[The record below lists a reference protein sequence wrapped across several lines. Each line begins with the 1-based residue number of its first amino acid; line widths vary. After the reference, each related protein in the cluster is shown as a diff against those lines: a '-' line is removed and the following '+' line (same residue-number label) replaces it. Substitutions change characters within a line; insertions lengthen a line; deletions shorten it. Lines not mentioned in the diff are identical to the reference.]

1 MGMNDMVRFVRQM
14 TGRLGSHIYAGL
26 QPQANAHQTSFIR
39 QLQKEMSEKN
49 SLDIPLDELDV
60 VVFDLETTG
69 FSPEKGDRAI
79 SIGAVKMFGCN
90 AFEKEEFYSLIKSE
104 DPIPVEITNLTNIT
118 DKQLETAPEASV
130 VLMEFYRFVG
140 SSILVAHHAKHEQS
154 FIKKMAW
161 DSLRIRFDH
170 RIIDTSFLFRLF
182 NPVLQ
187 PQSLDELCHHCGIE
201 IVHRHHALYDAR
213 MAAQIWG
220 YYLKKAQEHGYKNLR
235 EVYEHLSR
243 MR

>member
-1 MGMNDMVRFVRQM
+1 MNMNNMVRFVRQM
-14 TGRLGSHIYAGL
+14 TGRLGSNIYAGL
-26 QPQANAHQTSFIR
+26 QPLENAHQTSFIR
-39 QLQKEMSEKN
+39 QLQKEMNEKN
-49 SLDIPLDELDV
+49 SLDIPLDELEV

-69 FSPEKGDRAI
+69 FFPEKGDRAI
-79 SIGAVKMFGCN
+79 SIGAVKMSGCSLL
-90 AFEKEEFYSLIKSE
+90 EKEEFYSLIKSE
-104 DPIPVEITNLTNIT
+104 TQLQAEITNLTNIT
-118 DKQLETAPEASV
+118 DEQLKTAPDPSE
-130 VLMEFYRFVG
+130 VLLEFYRFAG

-154 FIKKMAW
+154 FIKKMAL

-182 NPVLQ
+182 NPVLK
-187 PQSLDELCHHCGIE
+187 PRSLDELCHICGIE
-201 IVHRHHALYDAR
+201 IVNRHHALYDAR

-220 YYLKKAQEHGYKNLR
+220 HYLKKAQEHGYKNLR